1 MQQLKS
7 DLKRTI
13 DWNKYQSKVKNPYL
27 YHLIDPSFQGVNR
40 LLVLLFENTTDRT
53 VYTKYYFPTVEI
65 KDYNVMINR
74 KNFFDQPVKIAIG
87 QGDYM
92 TICLLEYNCFNK
104 CYKIIA
110 IDISWQQALHADP
123 KAIQQ
128 INFTENLAWEGN
140 ADTTMLFIIEEANE
154 TIGKQKKETVK
165 ILQSYFVLI

>member
-87 QGDYM
+87 QGDYI
-92 TICLLEYNCFNK
+92 TIYLLEYNCFNK

-110 IDISWQQALHADP
+110 ID
-123 KAIQQ
+123 
-128 INFTENLAWEGN
+128 
-140 ADTTMLFIIEEANE
+140 
-154 TIGKQKKETVK
+154 TI
-165 ILQSYFVLI
+165 